1 MHYGGMKVERT
12 GRMELIRKIEEKRN
26 SRLLVYITGDRR
38 GLETRIGMDVFPM
51 FHEHLMRMGKQE
63 RIDLYL
69 YSPGGITIAGYALVN
84 LIREFCKE
92 FNVIIPFKAL
102 SCATLISLGANEI
115 VMTPMGQL
123 SPIDP
128 SVQHPLGPV
137 IQIPGQPTGRIVPV
151 NVEDVNAF
159 VDLARKEVG
168 LNNEESMKKVFELL
182 GTKVHPLALG
192 AVQRSREQIAFLASN
207 LLRYHID
214 DDEKIE
220 RIVKILTRERF
231 SHDYIIGRREAK
243 EILGLNIKEPEE
255 DLLRDIIDLFDA
267 YSRILELN
275 TPYNPEIYLSGAES
289 GVFDFNRAIIESSDL
304 THVFRTKKE
313 IRRVQVPPQPG
324 MPIPTIGYQE
334 RILQEGWILDNTI

>member
-1 MHYGGMKVERT
+1 VERT
-12 GRMELIRKIEEKRN
+12 KRMELIKKIEKKRN
-26 SRLLVYITGDRR
+26 SRLLIYITGDRR
-38 GLETRIGMDVFPM
+38 GLETKIGMDVFPM
-51 FHEHLMRMGKQE
+51 FHEHLMRIGKQE

-84 LIREFCKE
+84 LIREFCRE

-102 SCATLISLGANEI
+102 SCATLISLGANEV
-115 VMTPMGQL
+115 VMTPMAQL

-137 IQIPGQPTGRIVPV
+137 IQIPGQPTGQIVPV

-168 LNNEESMKKVFELL
+168 LNNEEFMKKVFELL

-207 LLRYHID
+207 LLKYHIND
-214 DDEKIE
+214 DKKIE
-220 RIVKILTRERF
+220 RIVKIITRERF

-243 EILGLNIKEPEE
+243 EILELNIKEPEE
-255 DLLRDIIDLFDA
+255 EFTKDIIDLFNI
-267 YSRILELN
+267 YSRILDLN
-275 TPYNPEIYLSGAES
+275 TPYNPETYLSESES

-313 IRRVQVPPQPG
+313 IKRVQVPPQPG
-324 MPIPTIGYQE
+324 IPMPTVGYQE

>member
-1 MHYGGMKVERT
+1 MTLERT
-12 GRMELIRKIEEKRN
+12 KRMELIKKIEKERN

-38 GLETRIGMDVFPM
+38 GLETRIGMDIFPM
-51 FHEHLMRMGKQE
+51 FHEHLMRIGQQE
-63 RIDLYL
+63 RIDLFL
-69 YSPGGITIAGYALVN
+69 YSPGGITMAGYALVN

-137 IQIPGQPTGRIVPV
+137 MQIPGQPVGQIVPV

-159 VDLARKEVG
+159 VDLARKEIG
-168 LNNEESMKKVFELL
+168 LSSEESMKTVFEVL
-182 GTKVHPLALG
+182 GAKVHPLVLG

-207 LLRYHID
+207 LLKYHIT
-214 DDEKIE
+214 DEDKIKN
-220 RIVKILTRERF
+220 IVNIITRERF
-231 SHDYIIGRREAK
+231 SHTYIIGRREAK
-243 EILGLNIKEPEE
+243 EILKLNIIEPEE
-255 DLLRDIIDLFDA
+255 ELLRDVMKLFTA
-267 YSRILELN
+267 YSKILELN
-275 TPYNPEIYLSGAES
+275 IPYNPEIYLADSES
-289 GVFDFNRAIIESSDL
+289 GVFDFNRAIIESHGL

-313 IRRVQVPPQPG
+313 IKRVQVPPQPNV
-324 MPIPTIGYQE
+324 PIPRIGYQE
-334 RILQEGWILDNTI
+334 RILQEGWIVDNNI

>member
-1 MHYGGMKVERT
+1 MERT
-12 GRMELIRKIEEKRN
+12 KRMELIKKIEEKQD

-38 GLETRIGMDVFPM
+38 GFETKIGMDVFPM

-63 RIDLYL
+63 RIDLFL

-84 LIREFCKE
+84 LVREFCKE
-92 FNVIIPFKAL
+92 FNVIISFKAL
-102 SCATLISLGANEI
+102 SCATLISLGANEVI
-115 VMTPMGQL
+115 MTPMGQL

-137 IQIPGQPTGRIVPV
+137 IQIPGQPTGQFVPV

-159 VDLARKEVG
+159 VDLARKEIG

-182 GTKVHPLALG
+182 GTKVHPLVLG

-207 LLRYHID
+207 LLKYHVD

-220 RIVKILTRERF
+220 QIVKILTRERF

-243 EILGLNIKEPEE
+243 KILGLNITEPEE
-255 DLLRDIIDLFDA
+255 DLLKDIMDLFTA
-267 YSRILELN
+267 HSEILELN
-275 TPYNPEIYLSGAES
+275 IPYNPEIYLSGSES
-289 GVFDFNRAIIESSDL
+289 GTFDFNRAIVESSDL

-313 IRRVQVPPQPG
+313 VKRVQIPSQPG
-324 MPIPTIGYQE
+324 IPIPTIGHQE
-334 RILQEGWILDNTI
+334 RVLQEGWRLDNII

>member
-1 MHYGGMKVERT
+1 MERT
-12 GRMELIRKIEEKRN
+12 KRMELIKKIEEKRG
-26 SRLLVYITGDRR
+26 SRLLVYITGDRS

-51 FHEHLMRMGKQE
+51 FHEHLMRIGKQK

-84 LIREFCKE
+84 LIREFCEE

-102 SCATLISLGANEI
+102 SCATLISLGANKV

-137 IQIPGQPTGRIVPV
+137 IQIPGQPTGQIVPV

-182 GTKVHPLALG
+182 GTKIHPLALG

-220 RIVKILTRERF
+220 RIVKIITRERF
-231 SHDYIIGRREAK
+231 SHDYIISRREAK
-243 EILGLNIKEPEE
+243 EILELNIIEPEE
-255 DLLRDIIDLFDA
+255 NLLKDIVELFTI
-267 YSRILELN
+267 YSEILELN
-275 TPYNPEIYLSGAES
+275 TPYNPEIYLAGSES
-289 GVFDFNRAIIESSDL
+289 GIFDFNRAIIESSGL

-334 RILQEGWILDNTI
+334 RILQEGWIVDNNI

>member
-1 MHYGGMKVERT
+1 MER
-12 GRMELIRKIEEKRN
+12 GERKELIKKIEEKRN

-38 GLETRIGMDVFPM
+38 GLETRIGMDIFPM
-51 FHEHLMRMGKQE
+51 FHEHLMRIGKQE
-63 RIDLYL
+63 RIDLFL

-102 SCATLISLGANEI
+102 SCATLISLGANEVI
-115 VMTPMGQL
+115 TTPMGQL

-137 IQIPGQPTGRIVPV
+137 IQIPGQPVGQIVPV

-159 VDLARKEVG
+159 VDLARKEIG
-168 LNNEESMKKVFELL
+168 LNNEESMRKVFELL

-207 LLRYHID
+207 LLKYHIG
-214 DDEKIE
+214 DDERIKQ
-220 RIVKILTRERF
+220 IVKILTRERF

-243 EILGLNIKEPEE
+243 EILGLNIKEPEKE
-255 DLLRDIIDLFDA
+255 LLRNIIDLFNI
-267 YSRILELN
+267 YSRILELSI
-275 TPYNPEIYLSGAES
+275 PYNPEMYLSESES

-304 THVFRTKKE
+304 THVFRTRKE
-313 IRRVQVPPQPG
+313 IRRVQIPQQPG
-324 MPIPTIGYQE
+324 IPLPTIGYQE
-334 RILQEGWILDNTI
+334 RILQESWVLDNAI

>member
-1 MHYGGMKVERT
+1 MGRSE
-12 GRMELIRKIEEKRN
+12 RMELIKKIEKKRN
-26 SRLLVYITGDRR
+26 SRLLIYITGDRR
-38 GLETRIGMDVFPM
+38 GLETKIGMDVFPM
-51 FHEHLMRMGKQE
+51 FHEHLMRIGKQE

-84 LIREFCKE
+84 LIREFCRE

-102 SCATLISLGANEI
+102 SCATLISLGANEV
-115 VMTPMGQL
+115 VMTPMAQL

-137 IQIPGQPTGRIVPV
+137 IQIPGQPTGQIVPV

-168 LNNEESMKKVFELL
+168 LNNEEFMKKVFELL

-207 LLRYHID
+207 LLKYHIND
-214 DDEKIE
+214 DKKIE
-220 RIVKILTRERF
+220 RIVKIITRERF

-243 EILGLNIKEPEE
+243 EILELNIKEPEE
-255 DLLRDIIDLFDA
+255 EFTKDIIDLFNI
-267 YSRILELN
+267 YSRILDLN
-275 TPYNPEIYLSGAES
+275 TPYNPETYLSESES

-313 IRRVQVPPQPG
+313 IKRVQVPPQPG
-324 MPIPTIGYQE
+324 IPMPTVGYQE

>member
-1 MHYGGMKVERT
+1 MERT
-12 GRMELIRKIEEKRN
+12 KRMELIKKIEEKRG

-63 RIDLYL
+63 RIDLFL

-102 SCATLISLGANEI
+102 SCATLISLGANKI
-115 VMTPMGQL
+115 IMTPMGQL

-137 IQIPGQPTGRIVPV
+137 IQIPGQPAGQIVPV

-159 VDLARKEVG
+159 VDLARKEIG

-207 LLRYHID
+207 LLKYHIHN
-214 DDEKIE
+214 DEKIE
-220 RIVKILTRERF
+220 QVVKILTRERF
-231 SHDYIIGRREAK
+231 SHDYIIGRREVK
-243 EILGLNIKEPEE
+243 EILGLNITEPKE
-255 DLLRDIIDLFDA
+255 DLLRDILDLFTA

-275 TPYNPEIYLSGAES
+275 VPYNPEIYLSGSES
-289 GVFDFNRAIIESSDL
+289 RTFDFNRAIVESSDL
-304 THVFRTKKE
+304 THVFRTRKE
-313 IRRVQVPPQPG
+313 IRRVQIPLQPG
-324 MPIPTIGYQE
+324 IPIPTIGYQE
-334 RILQEGWILDNTI
+334 GILEEGWILGDTI

>member
-1 MHYGGMKVERT
+1 MERT
-12 GRMELIRKIEEKRN
+12 KRMELIKKIEEKQD

-38 GLETRIGMDVFPM
+38 GFETKIGMDVFPM

-63 RIDLYL
+63 RIDLFL

-84 LIREFCKE
+84 LVREFCKE
-92 FNVIIPFKAL
+92 FNVIISFKAL
-102 SCATLISLGANEI
+102 SCATLISLGANEVI
-115 VMTPMGQL
+115 MTPMGQL

-137 IQIPGQPTGRIVPV
+137 IQIPGQPTGQFVPV

-159 VDLARKEVG
+159 VDLARKEIG

-182 GTKVHPLALG
+182 GTKVHPLVLG

-207 LLRYHID
+207 LLKYHVD

-220 RIVKILTRERF
+220 QIVKILTRERF

-243 EILGLNIKEPEE
+243 KILGLNITEPEE
-255 DLLRDIIDLFDA
+255 DLLKDIMDLFTA
-267 YSRILELN
+267 HSEILELKYHTIQKYISLDRN
-275 TPYNPEIYLSGAES
+275 LEHLIL
-289 GVFDFNRAIIESSDL
+289 IE
-304 THVFRTKKE
+304 
-313 IRRVQVPPQPG
+313 P
-324 MPIPTIGYQE
+324 
-334 RILQEGWILDNTI
+334 

>member
-1 MHYGGMKVERT
+1 MERSK
-12 GRMELIRKIEEKRN
+12 RMELIMKIEKKRG

-38 GLETRIGMDVFPM
+38 GLETRIGMDAFPM

-63 RIDLYL
+63 RIDLFM
-69 YSPGGITIAGYALVN
+69 YSPGGIAMAGFALVN
-84 LIREFCKE
+84 LIREFCEE
-92 FNVIIPFKAL
+92 FNTILPFKAL
-102 SCATLISLGANEI
+102 SCATLISLGANEV

-123 SPIDP
+123 GPIDP

-137 IQIPGQPTGRIVPV
+137 VQIPGQLAGQIVPV

-159 VDLARKEVG
+159 VDLARKEIG

-207 LLRYHID
+207 LLKYHID
-214 DDEKIE
+214 GDEKIE
-220 RIVKILTRERF
+220 KIVRILTRERF

-243 EILGLNIKEPEE
+243 KILGLNIIEPNE
-255 DLLRDIIDLFDA
+255 DLLVDIIDLFTA
-267 YSRILELN
+267 YSKILELN
-275 TPYNPEIYLSGAES
+275 TPYNPEIYLSEAES
-289 GVFDFNRAIIESSDL
+289 GVFDLNRAIIESSAL
-304 THVFRTKKE
+304 THAFRTRKE
-313 IRRVQVPPQPG
+313 IRRVQLSSQAG
-324 MPIPTIGYQE
+324 IPIPTIGHQE

>member
-1 MHYGGMKVERT
+1 MERT
-12 GRMELIRKIEEKRN
+12 RRMELIKKIEEKRE

-38 GLETRIGMDVFPM
+38 ELETKIGMDVFPM
-51 FHEHLMRMGKQE
+51 FHEHLMGMGRQE

-84 LIREFCKE
+84 LIREFCKK
-92 FNVIIPFKAL
+92 FDVIIPFKAL
-102 SCATLISLGANEI
+102 SCATLISLGADEVI
-115 VMTPMGQL
+115 MTPMGQL

-128 SVQHPLGPV
+128 SVQHPVGPV
-137 IQIPGQPTGRIVPV
+137 VQIPGQPTGRTVPV

-168 LNNEESMKKVFELL
+168 LKNEESMKKVFELL

-192 AVQRSREQIAFLASN
+192 AVQRAREQIAFLASN

-220 RIVKILTRERF
+220 RIVKIITRERF
-231 SHDYIIGRREAK
+231 SHNYIIGRREAK

-255 DLLRDIIDLFDA
+255 DLLKDIIDLFDT
-267 YSRILELN
+267 YSKILELN
-275 TPYNPEIYLSGAES
+275 TPYNPEIYLSGSES
-289 GVFDFNRAIIESSDL
+289 GIFDFNRAIIESSDL

-313 IRRVQVPPQPG
+313 IRRVQVSQPG

>member
-1 MHYGGMKVERT
+1 MERT
-12 GRMELIRKIEEKRN
+12 KRMEVIKRIEEKRD

-38 GLETRIGMDVFPM
+38 RLETRIGMDVFPM
-51 FHEHLMRMGKQE
+51 FHEHLMRMGKQK

-84 LIREFCKE
+84 LIREFCE
-92 FNVIIPFKAL
+92 DFNVIIPFKAL
-102 SCATLISLGANEI
+102 SCATLISLGADEI
-115 VMTPMGQL
+115 IMTPMGQL

-137 IQIPGQPTGRIVPV
+137 IQIPGQPIGQIVPV

-159 VDLARKEVG
+159 IDLARKEVG
-168 LNNEESMKKVFELL
+168 LTNEEAMKKVFELL

-192 AVQRSREQIAFLASN
+192 AVQRSREQISFLASN
-207 LLRYHID
+207 LLKYHID
-214 DDEKIE
+214 DHKKVEE
-220 RIVKILTRERF
+220 IVKILTRERF

-255 DLLRDIIDLFDA
+255 DLLKDIVDLFNA
-267 YSRILELN
+267 YSKILELN
-275 TPYNPEIYLSGAES
+275 IPYNPEIYLSGSES
-289 GVFDFNRAIIESSDL
+289 GTFDFNRAIIESSDL

-313 IRRVQVPPQPG
+313 IRRVQVPPQLG
-324 MPIPTIGYQE
+324 MPIPGVGYQE
-334 RILQEGWILDNTI
+334 RILQEGWILDNSI